1 MFPVRRGTDGYSFL
15 ELIFV
20 LGLIAS
26 VVATATLQLMLTVDD
41 VRAAAAARFVAA
53 KLQETRMNAIARSAD
68 VGLEF
73 VSTPKGYTY
82 AAYMDG
88 NRNGVRTADI
98 RGGVDGSL
106 TTAERLA
113 DRFSGVDFGVLPG
126 LPSVDPGSSPPGSD
140 PVKLGTSNI
149 LTFTPF
155 GTSSAGSLYVR
166 GRRDLQYVIRIF
178 SETGK
183 TRVLRF
189 DSRARQ
195 WRPL

>member
-1 MFPVRRGTDGYSFL
+1 L
-15 ELIFV
+15 ELIFA
-20 LGLIAS
+20 LGLIVT
-26 VVATATLQLMLTVDD
+26 VVATATPQLMLTVDD

-53 KLQETRMNAIARSAD
+53 KLQETRMSAITRSTD

-73 VSTPKGYTY
+73 ASTPSGYTY

-88 NRNGVRTADI
+88 NGNGVRSADI
-98 RGGVDGSL
+98 QDGVDSPL
-106 TTAERLA
+106 TMAERLR
-113 DRFSGVDFGVLPG
+113 DRFDGVDFGILPG
-126 LPSVDPGSSPPGSD
+126 LPSVDAGSSPPGSD

-149 LTFTPF
+149 LTFTPS
-155 GTSSAGSLYVR
+155 GTSSSGSLYLR

-178 SETGK
+178 GETGK